1 MNLRY
6 SKIGFRL
13 FPLALLSALLI
24 IGCSHQGVRPELESR
39 KFSREIGLAGR
50 EVSVPL
56 SRDEILDFASRL
68 GAPDLASSLEWP
80 EATSLAAPGDHM
92 RRVSCPT
99 TQTNFFVVF

>member
-39 KFSREIGLAGR
+39 KFSREIGLAGC
-50 EVSVPL
+50 EVSVPS
-56 SRDEILDFASRL
+56 SRDEILDFAARL
-68 GAPDLASSLEWP
+68 VAPDLASSSEWA
-80 EATSLAAPGDHM
+80 EATSWAEPGGPL
-92 RRVSCPT
+92 RS
-99 TQTNFFVVF
+99 VFCHELRQVG

>member
-39 KFSREIGLAGR
+39 KFSREIGLAGC

-56 SRDEILDFASRL
+56 SRDEILDFAARL
-68 GAPDLASSLEWP
+68 GAPDLASSSEWA
-80 EATSLAAPGDHM
+80 EATSLAEPGTHM
-92 RRVSCPT
+92 RRDRKSTRLNPSH
-99 TQTNFFVVF
+99 